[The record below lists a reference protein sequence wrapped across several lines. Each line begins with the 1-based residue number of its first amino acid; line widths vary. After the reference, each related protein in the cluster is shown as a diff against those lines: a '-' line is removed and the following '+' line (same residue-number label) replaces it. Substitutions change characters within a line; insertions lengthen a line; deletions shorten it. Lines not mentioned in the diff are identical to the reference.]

1 MNIKHDIKQA
11 MHELGYSKPRKHQV
25 IPIRALADGQD
36 AIIHAPTGSGKA
48 TIFTTAGQ
56 VHKYQLT
63 VVVEPLL
70 ALIYNQVQA
79 LQQHG
84 VAADYLDHTRSKQ
97 DTDHIL
103 TKACSGKLTFLY
115 VTPERLQNKAFI
127 HAMQETDLYMLV
139 VDECHCITEWGYT
152 FRDAYLQ
159 IGDFIDRLPHKP
171 VICACSATLQDAQ
184 LGQIQKILRMKDPVI
199 CRCNLERSN
208 LILLKKDVSSKHKSL
223 EKRLAYRVQSL
234 QKCIRKYWTGGAV
247 VVFAMTT
254 NYVDAL
260 YNALEEIYPEQVAR
274 YHAQIKPDKL
284 KQQME
289 SDFLKGK
296 KKIMIATSAFS
307 MGIDVPDI
315 ELIVHFNTPLSMTDY
330 IQQIGRAGRDGRKAH
345 CVLFYDQN
353 GDDKKIVQSMISKAK
368 KQSGKAA
375 NILKEH
381 WSQMEVFLESDT
393 CMANDVLRYQGQE
406 EEKSCKRCTN
416 CARRRRGC

>member
-11 MHELGYSKPRKHQV
+11 MHELGYSKPRKHQLA
-25 IPIRALADGQD
+25 PIRALADGKD
-36 AIIHAPTGSGKA
+36 AIIHAPTGSGKTA
-48 TIFTTAGQ
+48 IFATAGQ
-56 VHKYQLT
+56 VHKHQLT
-63 VVVEPLL
+63 LVVEPLL

-152 FRDAYLQ
+152 FREAYLQ
-159 IGDFIDRLPHKP
+159 IGDFIDKLPHKP

-184 LGQIQKILRMKDPVI
+184 LKQIQKILRMKDPVI

-208 LILLKKDVSSKHKSL
+208 LILLKKDVSCRHKSL
-223 EKRLAYRVQSL
+223 EKRLDSRIKIL
-234 QKCIRKYWTGGAV
+234 HKCIRKYWTNGSV
-247 VVFAMTT
+247 VIFAMTT
-254 NYVDAL
+254 SYVDAL
-260 YNALEEIYPEQVAR
+260 YNILNEIYPGQVAR
-274 YHAQIKPDKL
+274 YHAQVKPEKL

-315 ELIVHFNTPLSMTDY
+315 ELLVHFNTPLSMTDY

-345 CVLFYDQN
+345 CVLFYDTD
-353 GDDKKIVQSMISKAK
+353 GDDKKIVQSLIARAK

-381 WSQMEVFLESDT
+381 WKQMETFLQSDA
-393 CMANDVLRYQGQE
+393 CMANEVLRYQGQE
-406 EEKSCKRCTN
+406 AEKTCKRCTN
-416 CARRRRGC
+416 CARSRRGF

>member
-36 AIIHAPTGSGKA
+36 SIIHAPTGSGKTA
-48 TIFTTAGQ
+48 IFTTAGQ

-79 LQQHG
+79 LHLRG
-84 VAADYLDHTRSKQ
+84 IAADYLDHTRSKQ

-115 VTPERLQNKAFI
+115 VTPERLQNKTFI
-127 HAMQETDLYMLV
+127 HAMQQADLYMLV
-139 VDECHCITEWGYT
+139 ADECHCITEWGYT

-208 LILLKKDVSSKHKSL
+208 LILLKKDVSCGHKSL
-223 EKRLAYRVQSL
+223 EKRLDSRIKIL
-234 QKCIRKYWTGGAV
+234 HKCIRKYWTNGSV
-247 VVFAMTT
+247 VIFAMTT
-254 NYVDAL
+254 SYVDAL
-260 YNALEEIYPEQVAR
+260 YNILNEIYPGQVAR
-274 YHAQIKPDKL
+274 YHAQVKPEKL

-296 KKIMIATSAFS
+296 KKI
-307 MGIDVPDI
+307 
-315 ELIVHFNTPLSMTDY
+315 
-330 IQQIGRAGRDGRKAH
+330 
-345 CVLFYDQN
+345 
-353 GDDKKIVQSMISKAK
+353 
-368 KQSGKAA
+368 
-375 NILKEH
+375 
-381 WSQMEVFLESDT
+381 
-393 CMANDVLRYQGQE
+393 
-406 EEKSCKRCTN
+406 
-416 CARRRRGC
+416 

>member
-1 MNIKHDIKQA
+1 MDIKRNIKQA
-11 MHELGYSKPRKHQV
+11 MQELGYSKPRKHQV

-36 AIIHAPTGSGKA
+36 SIIHAPTGSGKTA
-48 TIFTTAGQ
+48 IFTTAGQ

-79 LQQHG
+79 LQQQG
-84 VAADYLDHTRSKQ
+84 IAADYLDHTRSKQ

-103 TKACSGKLTFLY
+103 AKACSGKLTFLY
-115 VTPERLQNKAFI
+115 VTPERLQNKTFI
-127 HAMQETDLYMLV
+127 HAMQETNLYMLV

-152 FRDAYLQ
+152 FREAYLH
-159 IGDFIDRLPHKP
+159 IGDFIDKLPHKP
-171 VICACSATLQDAQ
+171 VICACSATLQHAQ
-184 LGQIQKILRMKDPVI
+184 LGQITKALRMKDPVI

-274 YHAQIKPDKL
+274 YHAQVKPEKL

-315 ELIVHFNTPLSMTDY
+315 ELLVHFNTPLSMTDY
-330 IQQIGRAGRDGRKAH
+330 IQQIGRSGRDGRKAH

-381 WSQMEVFLESDT
+381 WAQMEVFLESDT

-406 EEKSCKRCTN
+406 AEKTCKRCTN
-416 CARRRRGC
+416 CARNRRGC

>member
-1 MNIKHDIKQA
+1 MDIKRNIKQA
-11 MHELGYSKPRKHQV
+11 MHELGYSKPRKHQI
-25 IPIRALADGQD
+25 IPIRALTDGKD
-36 AIIHAPTGSGKA
+36 AIVHAPTGSGKTA
-48 TIFTTAGQ
+48 IFATAGQ
-56 VHKYQLT
+56 VYKHQLT

-79 LQQHG
+79 LQQQG
-84 VAADYLDHTRSKQ
+84 IAADYLDHTRSKQ

-103 TKACSGKLTFLY
+103 AKACSGKLTFLY
-115 VTPERLQNKAFI
+115 VTPERLQSKAFI
-127 HAMQETDLYMLV
+127 HAMQQADLYMFV

-152 FRDAYLQ
+152 FRDAYLH
-159 IGDFIDRLPHKP
+159 IGDFIDKLPHKP

-208 LILLKKDVSSKHKSL
+208 LILLKKDVSSEHKSL

-260 YNALEEIYPEQVAR
+260 YNALKEIYPGQVAR
-274 YHAQIKPDKL
+274 YHAQVKPEKL

-315 ELIVHFNTPLSMTDY
+315 ELLVHFNTPLSMTDY
-330 IQQIGRAGRDGRKAH
+330 IQQIGRSGRDGRKAH

-381 WSQMEVFLESDT
+381 WTQMEVFLESDT

-406 EEKSCKRCTN
+406 AEKTCKRCTN
-416 CARRRRGC
+416 CARNRRGC

>member
-79 LQQHG
+79 LHLRG
-84 VAADYLDHTRSKQ
+84 IAADYLDHTRSKQ

-115 VTPERLQNKAFI
+115 VTPERLQNKTFI
-127 HAMQETDLYMLV
+127 HSMQQADLYMLV

-152 FRDAYLQ
+152 FRDAYLH
-159 IGDFIDRLPHKP
+159 IGDFIDKLPHKP

-184 LGQIQKILRMKDPVI
+184 LGQITKALRMKDPVI

-274 YHAQIKPDKL
+274 YHAQVKPEKL

-315 ELIVHFNTPLSMTDY
+315 ELLVHFNTPLSMTDY
-330 IQQIGRAGRDGRKAH
+330 IQQIGRSGRDGRKAH

-353 GDDKKIVQSMISKAK
+353 GDDKKIVRSMISKAK

-381 WSQMEVFLESDT
+381 WTQMEVFLESDT

-406 EEKSCKRCTN
+406 AEKTCKRCTN
-416 CARRRRGC
+416 CARNRRGC